1 MPARRRL
8 RSRWPAAV
16 AAAGLCSCALVTPT
30 AAIAASGNAYTSD
43 TGDIA
48 GHTYWDD
55 RLNVYTVYDDDK
67 DSEGVVGWIEVR
79 QANGSWSPSPHVYVG
94 TGYDTERS
102 GYRDVKHE
110 YADVRIWACR
120 QNGASGKP
128 YSCGK
133 AIVPG

>member
-1 MPARRRL
+1 MTIRTPARR
-8 RSRWPAAV
+8 RWPAAV
-16 AAAGLCSCALVTPT
+16 AAAGLSACALVSATV
-30 AAIAASGNAYTSD
+30 AFAQSGNAYTSD
-43 TGDIA
+43 TGDTA

-55 RLNVYTVYDDDK
+55 RLNVYTVYDDDE
-67 DSEGVVGWIEVR
+67 DHEGVVGWIEVR

-94 TGYDTERS
+94 TGNGTERS

-120 QNGASGKP
+120 QNGSSGTP